1 MTRINVKIDTI
12 NCPGSAANTPG
23 YGQPIWIRL
32 TVSILSLETDKYYLG
47 SLCLKGHDYNGT
59 GNSLRYKLK
68 GTCVICAKD
77 RSKRQKND
85 NPEKYKEYQ
94 QEYHRQNWACI
105 RQQQKLY
112 RELNKEEINRKKLE
126 AQKKDRLSANQRNR
140 KYQSSERG
148 KVVKAQN
155 SRRRYA
161 RKKNVHQADYTPEQ
175 TINLR
180 AKFNGCC
187 AYCGKAKLTELDH
200 FIPISQGGSNCL
212 GNLIPACRQCN
223 PSKSDS
229 DPSSWYKSQPFYS
242 VKRWRHILKALGK
255 TDANYTQL
263 PLF

>member
-1 MTRINVKIDTI
+1 MTTLNVKIDTI
-12 NCPGSAANTPG
+12 IYPSSAVNILG
-23 YGQPIWIRL
+23 YGQPSRSRL
-32 TVSILSLETDKYYLG
+32 TVSILPLETDKYYLG
-47 SLCLKGHDYNGT
+47 SLCLKEHDYNGT
-59 GNSLRYKLK
+59 GKSWRYKVK

-77 RSKRQKND
+77 RSRRQKNN
-85 NPEKYKEYQ
+85 NPEQYREYQ
-94 QEYHRQNWACI
+94 QEYHRQNWECI

-112 RELNKEEINRKKLE
+112 RKLNREEINRKKLE
-126 AQKKDRLSANQRNR
+126 AQKKDRLSANLRNR
-140 KYQSSERG
+140 KYQASERG

-155 SRRRYA
+155 TRLRYA

-229 DPSSWYKSQPFYS
+229 DPRS
-242 VKRWRHILKALGK
+242 
-255 TDANYTQL
+255 
-263 PLF
+263 